1 MLCVMEV
8 KIRGSNQGLGPIPAP
23 KNEVLGL
30 IPESK
35 HHVVGPIPHIRT
47 RNCFLWDLMPSS
59 NPISSTCGELMGL
72 RPMLLPNYKIS

>member
-23 KNEVLGL
+23 KNEVLRL

-35 HHVVGPIPHIRT
+35 NHVVGPILQIASIVIQEQH
-47 RNCFLWDLMPSS
+47 FLSS
-59 NPISSTCGELMGL
+59 GI
-72 RPMLLPNYKIS
+72 